1 MENKTIKSFTD
12 LLVWR
17 QAHEL
22 VLEIYKITKIFPTDE
37 KYGLTDQIRRAA
49 ISITSN
55 IAEGFSRGG
64 YKEKCQFYY
73 MSLGSLTEV
82 QNQLLVARDV
92 GYVSSL
98 EFDRMAD
105 KTVSTQKLLN
115 RFISTTKSFI

>member
-22 VLEIYKITKIFPTDE
+22 VLEIYKVTKTFPTEE

-92 GYVSSL
+92 GYISSL
-98 EFDRMAD
+98 EFNRMAE
-105 KTVSTQKLLN
+105 KTISVQKLLN

>member
-22 VLEIYKITKIFPTDE
+22 VLEIYKITKKFPNEE
-37 KYGLTDQIRRAA
+37 KYGLIDQIRRAA

-92 GYVSSL
+92 GYISGL
-98 EFDRMAD
+98 EFDRMAER
-105 KTVSTQKLLN
+105 TTSVQKLLN
-115 RFISTTKSFI
+115 RFISTTRSFI